1 MHTCTGDELVELVFR
16 VGVLLD
22 EECKV
27 ESQRGFDEIEARL
40 MLRPQRA

>member
-1 MHTCTGDELVELVFR
+1 MHTCAGGKLIKLVFQI
-16 VGVLLD
+16 GVLLD

-40 MLRPQRA
+40 MLRPQQA